1 MANPRATQ
9 DFTDI
14 GAHRETY
21 SIDNNTISF
30 DKSQQFGSAQAG
42 KDLAVTLSAAGT
54 VALAADGDRVI
65 GTLELVERDGK
76 CSVKTGR
83 YCKFKAGT
91 SASLTLG
98 KAIVGALRSSA
109 KGYVREVATGTAAE
123 LGKCGGFIV
132 DATDTD
138 AIVVKLD

>member
-1 MANPRATQ
+1 MANPRAIQ

-14 GAHRETY
+14 RSHRETFT
-21 SIDNNTISF
+21 IDGVTITF
-30 DKSQQFGSAQAG
+30 DKTKPFGSDQAG
-42 KDLAVTLSAAGT
+42 KSLAVTLSGNGT

-65 GTLELVERDGK
+65 GTLELVEKGDK
-76 CSVKTGR
+76 CTVQTGA
-83 YCKFKAGT
+83 YCKFKGGT

-109 KGYVREVATGTAAE
+109 KGYIREVATGTAAE

-132 DATDTD
+132 DAADTD
-138 AIVVKLD
+138 AIVVNLE

>member
-14 GAHRETY
+14 GAHRETFT
-21 SIDNNTISF
+21 IDNSTITF
-30 DKSQQFGSAQAG
+30 DKTKAFGSDQAG
-42 KDLAVTLSAAGT
+42 KNLAVTLSAAGV

-65 GTLELVERDGK
+65 GILEIVEKDGK
-76 CSVKTGR
+76 CSVQTGQ
-83 YCKFKAGT
+83 YCKFKGGT
-91 SASLTLG
+91 SAALTPG

-109 KGYVREVATGTAAE
+109 KGYIREVATGTAAE
-123 LGKCGGFIV
+123 LGKCGGYIV
-132 DATDTD
+132 DAADTD